1 MNADP
6 HIDDERF
13 KALLERWTDGHFTR
27 SDEQALKTLTDPDD
41 FRREAMEGYA
51 AVPDVDH
58 AERLQ
63 RMRAK
68 LRGEEGQSSGG
79 GRVFTL
85 PRLMAAAAALALLI
99 GAFWFFP
106 TIGPK
111 KEDAPLAKNEM
122 APVEPPLQPESMPQK
137 GIPASPSTA
146 ETVIP
151 EGVVSGKSAHQ
162 RTRNPLTTATPAN
175 KVATD
180 DIDINSEAEIS
191 AAHEEEATP
200 EKADP
205 VLFTEGQAA
214 QDLATSKPEAPGAAP
229 RREAPAAESKDF
241 VLLREDAKKAKTK
254 PSAKKD
260 SAWHD
265 TESRGKVD
273 ALKEQV
279 RAESTSPAY
288 SEPVD
293 GWDAFSEYLRQFA
306 RLTPDARNNNVS
318 GKVRLQFTVGE
329 DGTPYSFLV
338 VRGLGHGCDE
348 EAIRLVKGWE
358 WVRGKNPL
366 TTVEVPF
373 IR

>member
-1 MNADP
+1 M
-6 HIDDERF
+6 
-13 KALLERWTDGHFTR
+13 DGQFTR
-27 SDEQALKTLTDPDD
+27 SDEQALKALTDPDD

-51 AVPDVDH
+51 AVPDADH

-68 LRGEEGQSSGG
+68 LHGEEGQSSGG

-85 PRLMAAAAALALLI
+85 PRLMAAAAVLALLI
-99 GAFWFFP
+99 VAFWFFP
-106 TIGPK
+106 SIGPK
-111 KEDAPLAKNEM
+111 KEDAALAKNET

-137 GIPASPSTA
+137 GIPASPSTT
-146 ETVIP
+146 ETVLP
-151 EGVVSGKSAHQ
+151 EGVASGKSTHQ
-162 RTRNPLTTATPAN
+162 WPRKPLATAAPAD

-180 DIDINSEAEIS
+180 DVAINNEAEIS
-191 AAHEEEATP
+191 AAYEEEAAP
-200 EKADP
+200 EKTDP
-205 VLFTEGQAA
+205 SSFTEGQAV
-214 QDLATSKPEAPGAAP
+214 QDLAAAKPVAPGAAP

-241 VLLREDAKKAKTK
+241 VPLREDAKKAKTK
-254 PSAKKD
+254 SSAKKD

-279 RAESTSPAY
+279 RAESSKPAY

-293 GWDAFSEYLRQFA
+293 GWEAFSEYLRQFA

-318 GKVRLQFTVGE
+318 GVVRLQFTVGE